1 MRVGHVK
8 LFSDGSQ
15 GARTAWMLEPY
26 TDTGGCGM
34 PMEPMAELAEVV
46 RRAEL
51 GGFAV
56 AIHAIGDRANRELVG
71 MFERLRAEEG
81 DPSVD
86 PPAAPHRIEH
96 VQNIRLEDIL
106 RLARLDVVGSVQPIH
121 IRDDITMIDQSVG
134 DRARFVYPF
143 RQLLDAGVTLALG
156 SDCPVAD
163 PNPLL
168 GIQAAVTRQRED
180 GTPEGGWYA
189 GQRLTVAE
197 AVRGYTMG
205 PAIATG
211 RQADMGSITPG
222 KLADVI
228 VLDRDIYAS
237 DPGEIAEA
245 QVVMCVFDGGVIF

>member
-1 MRVGHVK
+1 
-8 LFSDGSQ
+8 
-15 GARTAWMLEPY
+15 MLQPY

-34 PMEPMAELAEVV
+34 PMEPMEKLADVV
-46 RRAEL
+46 RRSEA
-51 GGFAV
+51 GGFAA

-71 MFERLRAEEG
+71 MFERLMAEKR
-81 DPSVD
+81 DPLVD

-96 VQNIRLEDIL
+96 VQNIRPEDIL
-106 RLARLDVVGSVQPIH
+106 RLAAQEVVGSVQPIH

-134 DRARFVYPF
+134 DRARFAYPF
-143 RQLLDAGVTLALG
+143 RQLLDAGVTLAMG
-156 SDCPVAD
+156 SDSPVAD
-163 PNPLL
+163 PNPLQ

-189 GQRLTVAE
+189 GQRLAVAE

-228 VLDRDIYAS
+228 ALDRDIYAA
-237 DPGEIAEA
+237 DPSEITEA
-245 QVVMCVFDGGVIF
+245 QVVMCVFDGGVVFKP